1 MSKLIISEPMAIRG
15 RRPKEKFPK
24 GRSLLN
30 FIFMKN
36 TVAEWQYRVKHRE
49 PFHSLAASMCRYGVL
64 AFAILIFAGAA
75 SAQTPCEYST
85 AKGTV
90 NDPYEISTVCQ
101 FQALTS
107 TPTGFYSLVDDIDAD
122 GTDFAPIGGT
132 VGFSGTFN
140 GNRKSISNLTINRP
154 SSSRVGL
161 FGKLNSGGKILN
173 LNLVNVDVTGLDY
186 VGALVGQS
194 LGNIE
199 KSSVTGTVTGRD
211 LVGGLVGESRGNIEE
226 VSVTGTVAGRHQV
239 GGLVGISRNA
249 NLSDCKSDV
258 VVRPITRS
266 AANNA
271 AEYLGGLVGQLS
283 GTTVIRCSATG
294 DLVLPENG
302 KSQTNLNQT
311 VRIVGGLI
319 GHAESSTV
327 QNSFAT
333 GQIDAGADTA
343 GGLIGRAIN
352 AMISE
357 TYASGAVYTLRSA
370 GGLIGILGV
379 GSDSGRRSAVLNS
392 YSTGDVN
399 LRLNEQ
405 IRFKRLG
412 GLIGELQETW
422 LVSGSYATGNNDN
435 EARNVIFGSL
445 LGAAFGI
452 GVVENSFATGSAQR
466 QFIRFVQSS
475 TKVTS
480 SGNYFIESP
489 DIQSTEQGVTR
500 IKLSQLKCPTSADE
514 ACDGSIAPFRNWDP
528 YFWNFGTSAQLP
540 TLTGAPRANRPSD
553 CIQIDKNY
561 AVGEDGSIN
570 NPYNIDTICRLQA
583 IQENLTAHYKL
594 AANLDATDAGSWNNG
609 AGFTPIGGGGAGF
622 SGTFDGNG
630 MSISNLTINRA
641 SSRVGL
647 FRNLDSGGEIRDL
660 SLVNLNVIGV
670 TIVGGLVG
678 ESRGLIV
685 GGRVSG
691 FVGKKLT
698 ATVVGPLV
706 GTVVGGLVGRLHSGG
721 EIRDTNME
729 NMNVSGATI
738 VGGMVGDSGGSIDG
752 AGTLNGSVAGRYRVG
767 GLVGLSSAGGEIRNV
782 SLVNVQVAESSRAIG
797 QGQLIGGLAGESN
810 GVISDSTVTGSVSGT
825 NVVGGLVGV
834 GKGSRGNISRVSVE
848 GSVSGVSSVGG
859 LAGRFGDSDIR
870 FRNGTLSDCESSA
883 TVHPR
888 LSATGQG
895 AEYLGGLVGHLSRA
909 TVSRCSATGDLV
921 LSSERSQRRLAQ
933 LNRIVGGL
941 IGLADR
947 SVVKNSYASGQ
958 INAMADIAGGLIG
971 IAVESM
977 VSESYASGAVSA
989 TQKAG
994 GLIGWLGSDS
1004 GAGFRVRTSR
1014 VLNSYSTGDVGGSV
1028 NVVRAGGLI
1037 GQLEE
1042 IWVISNS
1049 YATGN
1054 VEPQGVK
1061 FGSLLGYAFGTGLVE
1076 NSFATGS
1083 PESGFIYQ
1091 VNGSAT
1097 LTLNENYYTGTMA
1110 PSGVT
1115 TQVALAQLQCPTTPG
1130 DVCDGISPF
1139 ENWNPNIWD
1148 FGTDAELPTLIPIP
1162 VVQITVGF
1170 PMEGRNVLGFTLGTT
1185 HIPLSRE
1192 VKVML
1197 NPAPDSNNVLRV
1209 ALTKTSGTVRLCSSV
1224 SDTGCVFLKI
1234 GNRRTN
1240 TVHVPRGTDEAIL
1253 TLSLEIGIEGEIAR
1267 GQTGKFMLV
1276 VQLPGYPYTVSGNNV
1291 LLEFHQG
1298 GATMQPVPDSASVQ
1312 IRVFLG
1318 GAVR

>member
-1 MSKLIISEPMAIRG
+1 M
-15 RRPKEKFPK
+15 
-24 GRSLLN
+24 
-30 FIFMKN
+30 
-36 TVAEWQYRVKHRE
+36 
-49 PFHSLAASMCRYGVL
+49 
-64 AFAILIFAGAA
+64 
-75 SAQTPCEYST
+75 
-85 AKGTV
+85 
-90 NDPYEISTVCQ
+90 
-101 FQALTS
+101 
-107 TPTGFYSLVDDIDAD
+107 
-122 GTDFAPIGGT
+122 
-132 VGFSGTFN
+132 
-140 GNRKSISNLTINRP
+140 
-154 SSSRVGL
+154 
-161 FGKLNSGGKILN
+161 
-173 LNLVNVDVTGLDY
+173 
-186 VGALVGQS
+186 
-194 LGNIE
+194 
-199 KSSVTGTVTGRD
+199 
-211 LVGGLVGESRGNIEE
+211 
-226 VSVTGTVAGRHQV
+226 
-239 GGLVGISRNA
+239 
-249 NLSDCKSDV
+249 
-258 VVRPITRS
+258 
-266 AANNA
+266 
-271 AEYLGGLVGQLS
+271 
-283 GTTVIRCSATG
+283 
-294 DLVLPENG
+294 
-302 KSQTNLNQT
+302 
-311 VRIVGGLI
+311 
-319 GHAESSTV
+319 
-327 QNSFAT
+327 
-333 GQIDAGADTA
+333 
-343 GGLIGRAIN
+343 
-352 AMISE
+352 
-357 TYASGAVYTLRSA
+357 
-370 GGLIGILGV
+370 
-379 GSDSGRRSAVLNS
+379 
-392 YSTGDVN
+392 
-399 LRLNEQ
+399 
-405 IRFKRLG
+405 
-412 GLIGELQETW
+412 
-422 LVSGSYATGNNDN
+422 
-435 EARNVIFGSL
+435 
-445 LGAAFGI
+445 
-452 GVVENSFATGSAQR
+452 ENSFATGSNQR

-500 IKLSQLKCPTSADE
+500 IKLSQLECPTSADE

-528 YFWNFGTSAQLP
+528 YFWNFGTSMQLP

-594 AANLDATDAGSWNNG
+594 VANLDATDAGSWNNG
-609 AGFTPIGGGGAGF
+609 TGFIPIGGGGAGF

-738 VGGMVGDSGGSIDG
+738 VGGMVGDSGGLIDG

-895 AEYLGGLVGHLSRA
+895 AEYLGGLVGHLIRA

-977 VSESYASGAVSA
+977 VSESYASGVSKCH
-989 TQKAG
+989 TES
-994 GLIGWLGSDS
+994 GWFDWL
-1004 GAGFRVRTSR
+1004 AGFRFWCWIPCQNFKS
-1014 VLNSYSTGDVGGSV
+1014 
-1028 NVVRAGGLI
+1028 
-1037 GQLEE
+1037 
-1042 IWVISNS
+1042 
-1049 YATGN
+1049 
-1054 VEPQGVK
+1054 
-1061 FGSLLGYAFGTGLVE
+1061 
-1076 NSFATGS
+1076 
-1083 PESGFIYQ
+1083 
-1091 VNGSAT
+1091 
-1097 LTLNENYYTGTMA
+1097 
-1110 PSGVT
+1110 
-1115 TQVALAQLQCPTTPG
+1115 
-1130 DVCDGISPF
+1130 
-1139 ENWNPNIWD
+1139 
-1148 FGTDAELPTLIPIP
+1148 AELL
-1162 VVQITVGF
+1162 
-1170 PMEGRNVLGFTLGTT
+1170 
-1185 HIPLSRE
+1185 
-1192 VKVML
+1192 L
-1197 NPAPDSNNVLRV
+1197 N
-1209 ALTKTSGTVRLCSSV
+1209 G
-1224 SDTGCVFLKI
+1224 GCRWFC
-1234 GNRRTN
+1234 
-1240 TVHVPRGTDEAIL
+1240 
-1253 TLSLEIGIEGEIAR
+1253 
-1267 GQTGKFMLV
+1267 
-1276 VQLPGYPYTVSGNNV
+1276 
-1291 LLEFHQG
+1291 
-1298 GATMQPVPDSASVQ
+1298 
-1312 IRVFLG
+1312 
-1318 GAVR
+1318 